1 MNILSLLCSDNF
13 IVVNKALA
21 KEIGLEAAVVLGALV
36 SKYKYWSDRGEL
48 KDGFFYS
55 TVEDLKES
63 VFLSAYS
70 QREAI
75 KRLQEKNLIE
85 VKKMGLPSRRYIK
98 INIETLENMFNDKS
112 LKNLTTCDKEI
123 SQQEVKK
130 FDTNNNRINKNTEQ
144 EQIREE
150 ERKKEPRKQTY
161 DDVLDSEGLISLN
174 TDLRDT
180 FMEFIKM
187 RKLIKKPLT
196 DRALKLII
204 SKTKELANGNPDVM
218 QKILEQ
224 SIQNSWQGVFA
235 LKDEDQ
241 RTIKSQP
248 MKPVNDYQEQLMAFA
263 MEDNNNDETRLSFDI

>member
-1 MNILSLLCSDNF
+1 
-13 IVVNKALA
+13 
-21 KEIGLEAAVVLGALV
+21 
-36 SKYKYWSDRGEL
+36 
-48 KDGFFYS
+48 
-55 TVEDLKES
+55 
-63 VFLSAYS
+63 
-70 QREAI
+70 
-75 KRLQEKNLIE
+75 
-85 VKKMGLPSRRYIK
+85 
-98 INIETLENMFNDKS
+98 
-112 LKNLTTCDKEI
+112 
-123 SQQEVKK
+123 
-130 FDTNNNRINKNTEQ
+130 
-144 EQIREE
+144 
-150 ERKKEPRKQTY
+150 
-161 DDVLDSEGLISLN
+161 
-174 TDLRDT
+174 
-180 FMEFIKM
+180 M

>member
-1 MNILSLLCSDNF
+1 MDILSLLCSDNF

-21 KEIGLEAAVVLGALV
+21 KEIGLESAVVLGALV
-36 SKYKYWSDRGEL
+36 SKHKYWSDRGEL

-75 KRLQEKNLIE
+75 KKLQENNLIE

-98 INIETLENMFNDKS
+98 INVETLENMLNDKS

-123 SQQEVKK
+123 SQQEVKN

-161 DDVLDSEGLISLN
+161 DDVLDSECLISLN

-180 FMEFIKM
+180 FLEFIKM
-187 RKLIKKPLT
+187 RNLIKKPLT

-218 QKILEQ
+218 QQILEQ

-235 LKDEDQ
+235 LKDENQ
-241 RTIKSQP
+241 RVIKSQP

-263 MEDNNNDETRLSFDI
+263 MEDNNNDKTRLGFDI